1 MAAALSAHCFLW
13 RGAGILPLLPFRGL
27 FSGNIKL
34 TDARNLLL
42 PATTQKEGCYQSMFQ
57 GCASLTETPELPA
70 EVLKEGCYKGMFQD
84 CESLESVTC
93 LATPGMGTFTKDW
106 MSGVAGTGT
115 FTKAAGVEWPSGA
128 DGIPEG
134 WYVEDYEE

>member
-1 MAAALSAHCFLW
+1 M
-13 RGAGILPLLPFRGL
+13 
-27 FSGNIKL
+27 
-34 TDARNLLL
+34 
-42 PATTQKEGCYQSMFQ
+42 
-57 GCASLTETPELPA
+57 ETAPELPA